1 VLAGLSSQALNHLT
15 ITLQVIVKSSPRLI
29 ITFIIVYKVL
39 SMLAYLIVYA
49 HRINVLNVSQRS
61 KINIVVV
68 CCMLYAIYASS
79 FKLCKL
85 SYMIAVE
92 CLFH

>member
-1 VLAGLSSQALNHLT
+1 MYHKLLTLKVWKALLLLTLKSALKVLAGLSSQALNHLT

-61 KINIVVV
+61 KINIVV
-68 CCMLYAIYASS
+68 
-79 FKLCKL
+79 
-85 SYMIAVE
+85 
-92 CLFH
+92 